1 METLKLSKRQYCVYN
16 SNSFREAFYIGGF
29 SWRNQMKNRVI
40 VFLMLACGVAIGS
53 ALVHAS
59 SIAKKTPMSPPAT
72 ASISLQGKTLTINY
86 SAPSMRGRA
95 IMGAL
100 VSYDKVWRTGANAA
114 TTFTTATD
122 VIIGPTSI
130 PAGTYTLYTLPSEK
144 SWKLIINK
152 QVGQWGTIYNE
163 VDDVTRVDM
172 KKTDLSTPQEVMS
185 ISFENT
191 QGGKTELHIRWEKT
205 DVSVPI
211 ARTRP

>member
-1 METLKLSKRQYCVYN
+1 
-16 SNSFREAFYIGGF
+16 
-29 SWRNQMKNRVI
+29 MKNRATI
-40 VFLMLACGVAIGS
+40 FLMVMWVVASGS

-59 SIAKKTPMSPPAT
+59 DPLVKKSPMSPPAT
-72 ASISLQGKTLTINY
+72 ASASLQGKTLTINY

-95 IMGAL
+95 IMGGL

-114 TTFTTATD
+114 TTFTATTD
-122 VIIGPTSI
+122 ILIGTTSI

-144 SWKLIINK
+144 GWKLIINK
-152 QVGQWGTIYNE
+152 QIGQWGTIYNE
-163 VDDVTRVDM
+163 AQDATRVDM
-172 KKTDLSTPQEVMS
+172 KKTDLATPQEVMS